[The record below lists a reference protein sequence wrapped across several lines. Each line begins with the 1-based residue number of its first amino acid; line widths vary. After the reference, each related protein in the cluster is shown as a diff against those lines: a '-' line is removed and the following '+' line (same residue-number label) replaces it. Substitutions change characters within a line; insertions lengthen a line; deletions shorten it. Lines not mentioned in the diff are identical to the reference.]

1 MMLSNSIL
9 MPILYAG
16 LGGVVLSL
24 IVATA
29 TNNWSCRV
37 FFLLA
42 LRLAIGWHFLFEGL
56 HKVHSHYAGP
66 SEMVRPFSSEKYF
79 ELARGPL
86 GEVMRERMG
95 SVDSKLQARLT
106 PQELPK
112 ALADLPPNGRLP
124 RADDAPLGRRADGS
138 PVITWQKYLS
148 ANPKGT
154 VEEFEKE
161 KLRQE
166 VEDSVAFARMVPAA
180 VVAEWHAFV
189 ETFANKYKLD
199 DATKKRIDGTLDDSE
214 KAEIFEQAELLA
226 RLPKTKDGA
235 EKKKISDRLE
245 ELTLVGDFGVDA
257 LAAYGR
263 WVAGTEPHP
272 SQVKYVSGDT
282 PLTAPQ
288 RLEYIANLEANLNA
302 LTKRTDAD
310 LGTGYGYEMNRVT
323 DMLNLV
329 SLAKSTLLSDTA
341 ALLTELKS
349 GVFAAVMETRLLD
362 EAPPPSKVV
371 QEKSN
376 LDALLPPEKAPEK
389 PAFEAIP
396 ADVRSI
402 WDNYFT
408 AVKKDYPLD
417 QNDPTFLSL
426 DDMYT
431 NTKTRFAAWYF
442 DRNEFTGQPEPGFS
456 ILARSYR
463 DAMRRAEDLRAKAQT
478 DLPAFASL
486 YTGAAA
492 GVAAK
497 NADDAR
503 QALIGSL
510 DSKYSA
516 LHKALTDKS
525 VMPEEVV
532 TGPVTPPK
540 PPSPMASPDWW
551 TRWGITAIGAML
563 LLGLFTRVA
572 CLAGGIFLVLTYLAH
587 PPFPWLPLPPGTEG
601 NPVFI
606 NKNVIEFLGLMVVM
620 VHPTGRWLG
629 LEALIHRL
637 VFRNN
642 GSS

>member
-1 MMLSNSIL
+1 MLSNSIL

-86 GEVMRERMG
+86 GDVMRERIG
-95 SVDSKLQARLT
+95 NVDARLQARLT
-106 PQELPK
+106 PQDLPK

-138 PVITWQKYLS
+138 PVLTWQKYLS

-154 VEEFEKE
+154 VEEFDKE
-161 KLRQE
+161 KLRE
-166 VEDSVAFARMVPAA
+166 EIEDSAAFAKMVPAE
-180 VVAEWHAFV
+180 VVADWSAFV
-189 ETFANKYKLD
+189 DAFASKYKLD
-199 DATKKRIDGTLDDSE
+199 DAVKKRIDGTLEESE
-214 KAEIFEQAELLA
+214 KAEIFEQADLLVKKA
-226 RLPKTKDGA
+226 KTKDAA
-235 EKKKISDRLE
+235 EKKKIADRLD
-245 ELTLVGDFGVDA
+245 ELKFVGDFGVDA

-288 RLEYIANLEANLNA
+288 RLEYIAHRQADLDA
-302 LTKRTDAD
+302 LQKRTDAD
-310 LGTGYGYEMNRVT
+310 LGTGYGYEMDRVT
-323 DMLNLV
+323 DMRNLV
-329 SLAKSTLLSDTA
+329 SLAKSTLLSDAA

-349 GVFAAVMETRLLD
+349 GVFAAVMDTRLADRAPTPGAILED
-362 EAPPPSKVV
+362 EAK
-371 QEKSN
+371 
-376 LDALLPPEKAPEK
+376 LAAMLPPEPAPEK
-389 PAFEAIP
+389 PNFGDVP
-396 ADVRSI
+396 SDVRSI
-402 WDNYFT
+402 WDNYF
-408 AVKKDYPLD
+408 AAIKADYPIDENLGSQLD
-417 QNDPTFLSL
+417 EIYGNQKSRL
-426 DDMYT
+426 
-431 NTKTRFAAWYF
+431 AAWYF
-442 DRNEFTGQPEPGFS
+442 DRDEFSGQPKPGFTT
-456 ILARSYR
+456 LAKKYR
-463 DAMRRAEDLRAKAQT
+463 EAEKRAADLKVKAKTEQ
-478 DLPAFASL
+478 PAFASL
-486 YTGAAA
+486 VTPLAAA
-492 GVAAK
+492 AAAK
-497 NADDAR
+497 DAAER
-503 QALIGSL
+503 EQAVIDAL
-510 DSKYSA
+510 DSRYAGLQKT
-516 LHKALTDKS
+516 LTDKS
-525 VMPEEVV
+525 VMPEEVI
-532 TGPVTPPK
+532 TGPVTPAK
-540 PPSPMASPDWW
+540 LPSPMASPDWW

-572 CLAGGIFLVLTYLAH
+572 CLLGGIFLILTYLTH

-629 LEALIHRL
+629 LDALIHRL
-637 VFRNN
+637 VSRNN
-642 GSS
+642 GSP

>member
-56 HKVHSHYAGP
+56 HKIHSHYAGP

-95 SVDSKLQARLT
+95 SVDARLQARLT
-106 PQELPK
+106 PQDLPK

-124 RADDAPLGRRADGS
+124 RADEAPLGRRPDGS

-166 VEDSVAFARMVPAA
+166 VQDSVAFAKMVPAA
-180 VVAEWHAFV
+180 VVAEWSEFV
-189 ETFANKYKLD
+189 DTFANKYKLD
-199 DATKKRIDGTLDDSE
+199 DATKKRIDGTLEDSE
-214 KAEIFEQAELLA
+214 KAEIFEQADLLA
-226 RLPKTKDGA
+226 KLPKTKDAG

-245 ELTLVGDFGVDA
+245 ELALVGDFGVDA

-288 RLEYIANLEANLNA
+288 RLEYIAHRQADLDA
-302 LTKRTDAD
+302 LSKRTDAD
-310 LGTGYGYEMNRVT
+310 LGAGYGYEMNRVT

-329 SLAKSTLLSDTA
+329 SLAKSTLLSDAA

-349 GVFAAVMETRLLD
+349 GVFAAVIDTRLASKAPSPSVILAD
-362 EAPPPSKVV
+362 ESK
-371 QEKSN
+371 
-376 LDALLPPEKAPEK
+376 LAAMLPPEAAPEK
-389 PAFEAIP
+389 PSFDAVP
-396 ADVRSI
+396 AEVRSI

-408 AVKKDYPLD
+408 AIKANYPIDENLGPQLD
-417 QNDPTFLSL
+417 EIYGNQ
-426 DDMYT
+426 
-431 NTKTRFAAWYF
+431 KARFAAWYF
-442 DRNEFTGQPEPGFS
+442 DRDEFTGQPKSGFTS
-456 ILARSYR
+456 LTKKYGESEK
-463 DAMRRAEDLRAKAQT
+463 RAADLKAKATT
-478 DLPAFASL
+478 DQPALATLF
-486 YTGAAA
+486 TDAAA
-492 GVAAK
+492 AAAAKSTADSRQAVVAA
-497 NADDAR
+497 
-503 QALIGSL
+503 L
-510 DSKYSA
+510 DSRYAGLQKT
-516 LHKALTDKS
+516 LTDKS

-540 PPSPMASPDWW
+540 PPSPMESADWW

-572 CLAGGIFLVLTYLAH
+572 CLAGGIFLVLTYLTH

-629 LEALIHRL
+629 LDALIHRL
-637 VFRNN
+637 VFRN
-642 GSS
+642 SKEYT